1 MITPVKPRFVS
12 VALLLFLCSF
22 PAAGASRVF
31 DVRDHGARGD
41 GRAND
46 RAALQS
52 ALEACAQAGGGT
64 VRVPPG
70 DYLSGAL
77 RLASGIT
84 LELEAGATLWA
95 STNQSD
101 YAGISERHFL
111 VAEGAHHLTLS
122 GQGVINGQGAAD
134 YGARW
139 GVPKKPEFR
148 AGILLFTD
156 CREVT
161 VRGVTFL
168 NSDAWTLH
176 FKRCTNVT
184 VEDVVIR
191 NNYRRLNSDGIDP
204 NSCRHVRIARCR
216 ISAGDDCIVL
226 KSTAA
231 HPCEDVLV
239 TDCFLESAAS
249 ALKLGTESRG
259 DFRDIRFS
267 NCVISNSPTGIG
279 FYLKDGATMERV
291 AFSNIVIGPCPATN
305 RTATPVFMDIERR
318 HPDSK
323 VGRIRDV
330 MFERLDI
337 TTGSGL
343 LVQGMAESPI
353 ERLTFRGVR
362 IRVPQADNY
371 ARRSKPVGGTRTT
384 QDAPEA
390 RNTEFARLPS
400 YFTVAYAR
408 DLRVEHLRVEIA
420 EAAFRQFDRAAF
432 CGRHIERGTLL
443 DLRRSP
449 GAEAGTVAVIDL
461 KDCRDVT
468 VAGPSA
474 SRSSREG
481 KR

>member
-1 MITPVKPRFVS
+1 MRSFAVNFS
-12 VALLLFLCSF
+12 AASLLFAVAW
-22 PAAGASRVF
+22 PAAGANHTF
-31 DVRDHGARGD
+31 NVRDHGAKGD
-41 GRAND
+41 GHAND

-52 ALEACAQAGGGT
+52 ALDACAKTGGGT

-77 RLASGIT
+77 RLASGVT
-84 LELEAGATLWA
+84 LHLEAGTTLWA
-95 STNQSD
+95 STNKSD

-111 VAEGAHHLTLS
+111 VAEGAQHLALT
-122 GQGVINGQGAAD
+122 GPGVINGQGAAD

-148 AGILLFTD
+148 AGILLFTACRD
-156 CREVT
+156 VTVREVT
-161 VRGVTFL
+161 IL

-184 VEDVVIR
+184 VEDVTIR

-226 KSTAA
+226 KSTEAY
-231 HPCEDVLV
+231 PCEDVTV

-249 ALKLGTESRG
+249 ALKLGTESHG
-259 DFRDIRFS
+259 DFRDIRFA
-267 NCVISNSPTGIG
+267 NCVINNSPTGIG
-279 FYLKDGATMERV
+279 FYLKDGATIERV

-305 RTATPVFMDIERR
+305 RTVTPVFMDIERR
-318 HPDSK
+318 HLDSK

-330 MFERLDI
+330 TFERLDV

-343 LVQGMAESPI
+343 LVQGMAESPL
-353 ERLTFRGVR
+353 ERLTFRDVR
-362 IRVPQADNY
+362 IRVPQADSY

-384 QDAPEA
+384 QDAPDA

-400 YFTVAYAR
+400 YFAVAHAR
-408 DLRVEHLRVEIA
+408 DLRVEQVRVEIT
-420 EAAFRQFDRAAF
+420 EPAFRQFDRTAF
-432 CGRHIERGTLL
+432 CGRHIERGNLL
-443 DLRRSP
+443 DLHRSP
-449 GAEAGTVAVIDL
+449 GPEAGTLPVIDL

-481 KR
+481 KP